1 MAFPNKKPSAG
12 KAVRKP
18 RGDQAS
24 HASDAARPRAVILT
38 ALPVEYSSVRAHLSE
53 LREQTHEQGT
63 VYEEGVFHGEQSWDV
78 ALVEIGAG
86 NVKTAAE
93 AERAMQHFRPRVL
106 LFVGIAGGL
115 KDVRIGDVVIAT
127 KVYGY
132 ESGKAESEF
141 RPRPQA
147 FGASYRL
154 EQRA

>member
-1 MAFPNKKPSAG
+1 MALSKKKPATG
-12 KAVRKP
+12 KRARRP
-18 RGDQAS
+18 AGDQARS
-24 HASDAARPRAVILT
+24 AAASARTRAVILT
-38 ALPVEYSSVRAHLSE
+38 ALPVEYSAVRAHLSN

-63 VYEEGVFHGEQSWDV
+63 VYEEGTFQGEQSWDV

-93 AERAMQHFRPRVL
+93 AERAMQHFHPRVL
-106 LFVGIAGGL
+106 LFVGVAGGI

-141 RPRPQA
+141 QPRA
-147 FGASYRL
+147 ASLYSQL
-154 EQRA
+154 SP